1 MKILNSLI
9 IATISSFLC
18 YILNYDNDS
27 ILEDNIRNKKYACI
41 FCTIMIVS
49 LVVLYITTVN
59 QNIVPVLNP
68 VKNSIINN
76 TPPF

>member
-1 MKILNSLI
+1 MKIINSLI

-27 ILEDNIRNKKYACI
+27 ILEDNTRNKKYACI

-49 LVVLYITTVN
+49 LIVLYITTVN
-59 QNIVPVLNP
+59 QNIVPIVNP

>member
-1 MKILNSLI
+1 MKILNSII
-9 IATISSFLC
+9 IATISSILC

-27 ILEDNIRNKKYACI
+27 ILEDNIRNKKYASI

-49 LVVLYITTVN
+49 LIVLYITTVN

>member
-1 MKILNSLI
+1 MKILNSII
-9 IATISSFLC
+9 IATISSILC

-27 ILEDNIRNKKYACI
+27 ILEDNIRNKKYASI

-49 LVVLYITTVN
+49 LIVLYITTVN
-59 QNIVPVLNP
+59 QNVVPVLNP